1 MSAMDQKPTPTEGRA
16 SSKPRAAKPSQ
27 GTSETARL
35 FLDVNEL
42 RRRSQN
48 APPSRYVE

>member
-1 MSAMDQKPTPTEGRA
+1 MDQKTTPAEGRA
-16 SSKPRAAKPSQ
+16 SSKPRATRPPK
-27 GTSETARL
+27 GTAETARL

-42 RRRSQN
+42 RRRSPN